1 MAVIERS
8 ILATDLALHF
18 RDAPAL
24 TSLASKVRQSPEQ
37 LYKLLEE
44 DTKHRQLLQAGI
56 MTSSDLAAAT
66 KPWEVQFV
74 KYTLTNTT
82 QNFCSNSGLQ
92 VFFVKFFKN

>member
-74 KYTLTNTT
+74 KYNTKFLSEFKAV
-82 QNFCSNSGLQ
+82 FC
-92 VFFVKFFKN
+92 KIP